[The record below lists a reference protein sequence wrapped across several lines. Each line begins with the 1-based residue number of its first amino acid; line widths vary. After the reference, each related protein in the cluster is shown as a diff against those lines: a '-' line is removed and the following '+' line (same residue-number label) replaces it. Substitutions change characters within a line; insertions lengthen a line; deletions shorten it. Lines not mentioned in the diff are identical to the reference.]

1 MENNKKNYVVIICL
15 IIIALV
21 SLLSLLIKK
30 SDVISIQNN
39 KEEYFHNYKVNE
51 IQNVYVSLAEISNI
65 YLSDLINLT
74 VNNPRELYDIL
85 DIETKEKYPN
95 YDDYLHMIER
105 LKTRDFL
112 NSVVVKYSDGV
123 INNKNAIY
131 VIDKANN
138 NFVFIE
144 DSINNYKVRIN

>member
-1 MENNKKNYVVIICL
+1 ME
-15 IIIALV
+15 
-21 SLLSLLIKK
+21 
-30 SDVISIQNN
+30 NN

-65 YLSDLINLT
+65 YLSDLVNLT
-74 VNNPRELYDIL
+74 VNNPRKLYDIL

-131 VIDKANN
+131 VIDKAGNT
-138 NFVFIE
+138 FIFIE
-144 DSINNYKVRIN
+144 NSINNYKVRIN

>member
-1 MENNKKNYVVIICL
+1 MDNNKKSYVIIVCL
-15 IIIALV
+15 IIIIMTCLFAIFMG
-21 SLLSLLIKK
+21 SNK
-30 SDVISIQNN
+30 SVNTTT
-39 KEEYFHNYKVNE
+39 KGEEYFHNYKVNE
-51 IQNVYVSLAEISNI
+51 IQNVYVSLAEVSNI
-65 YLSDLINLT
+65 YLSDLVNL
-74 VNNPRELYDIL
+74 VVSNPRKLYDIL
-85 DIETKEKYPN
+85 DSETKEKYPN

>member
-1 MENNKKNYVVIICL
+1 MDNNKKNYVIICCL
-15 IIIALV
+15 IILVLV

-30 SDVISIQNN
+30 RDTINTTSSGQ
-39 KEEYFHNYKVNE
+39 EYFHNYKVNE
-51 IQNVYVSLAEISNI
+51 IQKVYVSIAEVSNI
-65 YLSDLINLT
+65 YLSELVSLA
-74 VNNPRELYDIL
+74 VNNPRRLYDLL
-85 DIETKEKYPN
+85 DSSTKDKYSN

-112 NSVVVKYSDGV
+112 SSIVVKYSNGV

-131 VIDKANN
+131 VVDKANN
-138 NFVFIE
+138 SFVFIE